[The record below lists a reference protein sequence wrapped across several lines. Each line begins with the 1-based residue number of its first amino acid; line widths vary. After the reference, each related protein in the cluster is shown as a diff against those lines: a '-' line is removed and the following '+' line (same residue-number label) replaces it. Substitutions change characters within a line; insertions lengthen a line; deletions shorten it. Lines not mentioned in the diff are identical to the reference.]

1 MAETAPKRQACRG
14 SCHCG
19 LTQYIIFLTLPHPFS
34 SSNPPRPLQQE
45 VYRCNCSTC
54 HKMNF
59 FHVHPAHARDD
70 FMLLSPL
77 EPDKELSTY
86 QCYEMKRKY
95 YFCPKCGVR
104 CLTFGGEGEIDVV
117 DDDKGGK
124 RTVWRAKWDGDKD
137 TEPYVAVNGTTMD
150 PREDFDLRILTEE
163 KRVQYFDGRSEPEKE
178 KDPRW
183 DRPHYCGSY

>member
-1 MAETAPKRQACRG
+1 M
-14 SCHCG
+14 
-19 LTQYIIFLTLPHPFS
+19 
-34 SSNPPRPLQQE
+34 
-45 VYRCNCSTC
+45 
-54 HKMNF
+54 
-59 FHVHPAHARDD
+59 
-70 FMLLSPL
+70 
-77 EPDKELSTY
+77 
-86 QCYEMKRKY
+86 
-95 YFCPKCGVR
+95 
-104 CLTFGGEGEIDVV
+104 TFGGEGEIDVV